1 MVPLILYAFP
11 IFSFVF
17 HVGGGGRGLEASLC
31 YMGPCLRKE
40 NPKPTKRMKKKK
52 KKEKEKPQKNKTKQN
67 KQQNTDPRGRN
78 PDKRNPNCEVV
89 TDRH

>member
-52 KKEKEKPQKNKTKQN
+52 KKKKNLRKTKQSKTN
-67 KQQNTDPRGRN
+67 SKTLTL
-78 PDKRNPNCEVV
+78 EVETQTREILTV
-89 TDRH
+89 RW